1 MSLLSLKSDL
11 HPADLAV
18 DRKFNQHLNF
28 ESRILTQTLMK
39 SYIQIRSF
47 SDVEKRCRDVIFNH
61 LKTTFYQICSAGV
74 AAFTLALLFLLPEF
88 ILQKFIA
95 TNKFREVWIHEN
107 KHQPEIPKFLN
118 VCLKCSSTI
127 WSNQP
132 QLNKQYWVNHKYS
145 TKKESK
151 KKAKQKNS
159 ENNISVVYLVQ
170 FILCNLSAVYL
181 FLISFLKIIHLSFL
195 YCIFNLMINANSWLS

>member
-11 HPADLAV
+11 HPVDLAV

-28 ESRILTQTLMK
+28 ESRILSQTLMK

-47 SDVEKRCRDVIFNH
+47 SDVEKRCRDVTFNH

-74 AAFTLALLFLLPEF
+74 AAFTLALLLLLPEF

-95 TNKFREVWIHEN
+95 TNKFREVWKTKVKN

-151 KKAKQKNS
+151 KKAK
-159 ENNISVVYLVQ
+159 
-170 FILCNLSAVYL
+170 
-181 FLISFLKIIHLSFL
+181 
-195 YCIFNLMINANSWLS
+195 